1 MYRRKIAYL
10 FTYRNG
16 IREQSV
22 GILRQYGG
30 AGMPEVTLELL
41 RERERKEAWRIY
53 YFNRRDFLAEA
64 TYLWETSSVDP
75 RNEVAVGV
83 YRLCAEAGTGNGV
96 LLLPE
101 KVGGERNT
109 GIDWPNTDYY
119 LCGRFDG
126 AEIRPAQV
134 RAAFSR
140 SGAGCREDGECLQ
153 SAKKLV
159 EEIAKAAD
167 GVMQDAKEGKGSPDV
182 PVYGKEEDVK
192 NPSRKS
198 VRQNYNSC
206 IEELLITRPSY
217 KPCKEASLLHS
228 VRVLPEELTKL
239 VKEGQ
244 QFAENSFLLH
254 GYYHYKHLLLGRRRE
269 KEQDNYVLL
278 VPGMYLKKNAY
289 LAELFGFSEF
299 LPAERSRTENVGA
312 KGLFGYWCAKIYE

>member
-64 TYLWETSSVDP
+64 TYLWETSSADP
-75 RNEVAVGV
+75 RNEVAVGL
-83 YRLCAEAGTGNGV
+83 YRLCAEAGMGNGV

-101 KVGGERNT
+101 KVGAERNV
-109 GIDWPNTDYY
+109 GNNWPNTDYY

-126 AEIRPAQV
+126 AEIKPAQV

-140 SGAGCREDGECLQ
+140 SGAGCREDGECFQ
-153 SAKKLV
+153 SARKLV
-159 EEIAKAAD
+159 EEITKAAD
-167 GVMQDAKEGKGSPDV
+167 G
-182 PVYGKEEDVK
+182 KEEGIAKITDDK
-192 NPSRKS
+192 EAERTEQKRISRL
-198 VRQNYNSC
+198 
-206 IEELLITRPSY
+206 EELLITRPSC

-228 VRVLPEELTKL
+228 VRVLPEELIRIA
-239 VKEGQ
+239 KEGR

-289 LAELFGFSEF
+289 LAKLFGFPEF
-299 LPAERSRTENVGA
+299 LPAEKSSTINAEA